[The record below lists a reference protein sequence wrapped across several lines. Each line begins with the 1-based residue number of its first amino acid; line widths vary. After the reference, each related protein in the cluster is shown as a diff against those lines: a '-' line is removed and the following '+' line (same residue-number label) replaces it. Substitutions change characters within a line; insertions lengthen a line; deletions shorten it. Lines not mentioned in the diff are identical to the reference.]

1 MNDLISVI
9 VPVFNK
15 EQSVRKALL
24 SLKEQTYHNLQVIV
38 IDDGSTDC
46 SSTIIN
52 KICSEDDRFQ
62 SYYQNNLGVS
72 AARNLGLQKVDGKYV
87 SFLDADDFLEPDYI
101 EQLYKYHE
109 FPLVA
114 TGFTQIGEKSKVVP
128 ADNRLV
134 DENEIEHFVF
144 KKTNFRY
151 MCVVWAKLFQYS
163 YIKENGLKFDESTS
177 IGEDS
182 IFLIQYLKACKKM
195 YVLDIKGYNNVVSQ
209 GTLSRGNI
217 QNFWNANQKLI
228 RIVQD
233 SFQVSYN
240 ETWAFLY
247 LRGMKILL
255 GNNIKDYSSFRD
267 TFKSLKSKGDT
278 KKLSFNLLKDRTDKV
293 IFVLIKLNCS
303 LTLYFLLKTL
313 S

>member
-72 AARNLGLQKVDGKYV
+72 AARNLGLQKVNGKYV

-128 ADNRLV
+128 ADNR
-134 DENEIEHFVF
+134 
-144 KKTNFRY
+144 
-151 MCVVWAKLFQYS
+151 
-163 YIKENGLKFDESTS
+163 
-177 IGEDS
+177 
-182 IFLIQYLKACKKM
+182 
-195 YVLDIKGYNNVVSQ
+195 
-209 GTLSRGNI
+209 
-217 QNFWNANQKLI
+217 
-228 RIVQD
+228 
-233 SFQVSYN
+233 
-240 ETWAFLY
+240 
-247 LRGMKILL
+247 
-255 GNNIKDYSSFRD
+255 
-267 TFKSLKSKGDT
+267 
-278 KKLSFNLLKDRTDKV
+278 
-293 IFVLIKLNCS
+293 
-303 LTLYFLLKTL
+303 
-313 S
+313 